1 MFYSVLASF
10 IIIQLPTKNMVTLT
24 ARAHCLFEIG
34 LFLDDTIFVLSAAFL
49 TQTVCF
55 DDTTVKFEIWDTA
68 GQENILF
75 APIFLLYLF
84 IL

>member
-1 MFYSVLASF
+1 MQSEVKYMHVYNITFS
-10 IIIQLPTKNMVTLT
+10 
-24 ARAHCLFEIG
+24 
-34 LFLDDTIFVLSAAFL
+34 DAFL

-75 APIFLLYLF
+75 ITVILVDQDLLLKL
-84 IL
+84 IMCLMCMLAGRKAGR

>member
-1 MFYSVLASF
+1 MKVHN
-10 IIIQLPTKNMVTLT
+10 IN
-24 ARAHCLFEIG
+24 
-34 LFLDDTIFVLSAAFL
+34 FLAAFL

-75 APIFLLYLF
+75 ISCILVDQDLLLKF
-84 IL
+84 IMCLVCMYPGRQAGREVDKRKIDS